1 MILVTNTI
9 LNKQPRKKNQMNTT
23 KKIGEI
29 WKSIIDGSIN
39 AWERECELLEQG
51 YERMDDRFNL
61 GRKVCRYRL
70 LVQKRK
76 ES

>member
-1 MILVTNTI
+1 
-9 LNKQPRKKNQMNTT
+9 MNTLENM
-23 KKIGEI
+23 GEV
-29 WKSIIDGSIN
+29 WKSIVDGSIN

-51 YERMDDRFNL
+51 YERMDDQLNL